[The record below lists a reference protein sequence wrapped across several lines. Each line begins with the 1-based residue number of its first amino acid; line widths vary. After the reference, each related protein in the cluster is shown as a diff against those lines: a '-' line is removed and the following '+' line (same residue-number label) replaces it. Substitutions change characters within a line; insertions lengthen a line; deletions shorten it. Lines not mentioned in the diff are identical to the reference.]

1 MKGEDF
7 YALFI
12 KMNLEIFAI
21 KLLFF
26 APKNCHRNSVEGL
39 ITGPCP
45 PRPDEREVRSAGGG
59 GCGLT
64 VYYKELNDMR
74 VRECEY

>member
-1 MKGEDF
+1 MHYCTMKGEDF

-45 PRPDEREVRSAGGG
+45 PRPDEREVRSAGV
-59 GCGLT
+59 GCVG
-64 VYYKELNDMR
+64 
-74 VRECEY
+74 